1 MNPLSS
7 RPRKGRLGSTKSN
20 DGCIT
25 CKIRKVKCDELR
37 PACRRCLG
45 TGRKC
50 DGYGRNVDS
59 HASRPAAAAT
69 SSGNLRRLISTTAH
83 NHAEPEELRCFEFFM
98 EKVVPNC
105 TRMVDGAFWHQII
118 PQLSRS
124 DPVIWYAV
132 NSLACLIRHPQF
144 SPTWTLPGRKILQ
157 PAVTDEHRRALRW
170 YNQSIAKLQ
179 ERISNEN
186 VSSTT
191 TTITFVSCILYI
203 CIECVHDDPVE
214 AAALYRR
221 AVAMIGPVSDHHQR
235 GHSSTT
241 RREVTLEE
249 TVRALLRHMA
259 ISQGLPVKR
268 SAATAAADAGGRP
281 VVAVDGPERHYQFST
296 LQDARD
302 ELYVLMSE
310 AHEFIVHVGEIKIRL
325 TKKGWKP
332 SPDLVSWQSCIEANL
347 SKWLSALRHFVS
359 SNPDIVSQQDDIER
373 FALLNV
379 GFSHYYIWVATSL
392 NMDETVFDH
401 FITTFQAMIEHARHA
416 AATRNSGCGRP
427 VFVFETRFIP
437 SLFFIACK
445 CRDPV
450 VRRQAVSLLESG
462 PLIENTFKAEPMA
475 KVAKRCIGIE
485 EAGSEG
491 GLFHLQA
498 HKTEVPPEGHRITW
512 NKLIEMPDAH
522 HGRVDQYL
530 MFGRW
535 QQQQQQQQQVGG
547 EWISSTHIVKI

>member
-1 MNPLSS
+1 MHADEGIEIIHIGGDESS
-7 RPRKGRLGSTKSN
+7 LVTTQERSPWKHKVQQRLCYLQNQKG
-20 DGCIT
+20 
-25 CKIRKVKCDELR
+25 
-37 PACRRCLG
+37 
-45 TGRKC
+45 KC
-50 DGYGRNVDS
+50 DGYGQNVGS
-59 HASRPAAAAT
+59 HASRAAAGAT
-69 SSGNLRRLISTTAH
+69 SFGNLRRLVSTTAH
-83 NHAEPEELRCFEFFM
+83 NHAEPEELRSFEFFM
-98 EKVVPNC
+98 EKVVPSC
-105 TRMVDGAFWHQII
+105 TRMVDEAFWHQII

-186 VSSTT
+186 VLSTT

-203 CIECVHDDPVE
+203 CIECVQDDHVE

-268 SAATAAADAGGRP
+268 SAATAAGAGAGAGGGP

-310 AHEFIVHVGEIKIRL
+310 AHEFIVHVGEIKISVS
-325 TKKGWKP
+325 KKGWKP
-332 SPDLVSWQSCIEANL
+332 SPDLMSWQSSIEANL
-347 SKWLSALRHFVS
+347 SKWLSALRHFVG
-359 SNPDIVSQQDDIER
+359 SNPDTVSRPDDIER

-392 NMDETVFDH
+392 SMDETVFDH
-401 FITTFQAMIEHARHA
+401 FITPFQAMIEHARHA
-416 AATRNSGCGRP
+416 AATRNSGGGRP
-427 VFVFETRFIP
+427 VFVFETRFLP

-491 GLFHLQA
+491 GVFHLQA
-498 HKTEVPPEGHRITW
+498 HKTEFPPEGHRITW

-535 QQQQQQQQQVGG
+535 QQQQQQVGG

>member
-1 MNPLSS
+1 MNPVSS
-7 RPRKGRLGSTKSN
+7 RLRKGRLGSTKSN

-50 DGYGRNVDS
+50 DGYGRDVDS
-59 HASRPAAAAT
+59 HTSRPAAAAT
-69 SSGNLRRLISTTAH
+69 ISSNLRHLIFTTAH

-105 TRMVDGAFWHQII
+105 TRMVDEAFWHQII

-170 YNQSIAKLQ
+170 YNKSIAKLQ

-186 VSSTT
+186 VMSTT

-203 CIECVHDDPVE
+203 CIECVQDDPVE

-235 GHSSTT
+235 GHPSTT

-259 ISQGLPVKR
+259 ISQGVPVKR
-268 SAATAAADAGGRP
+268 SAATAANGGGGL
-281 VVAVDGPERHYQFST
+281 VVAVEGPERHYRFFT

-302 ELYVLMSE
+302 ELYILMSE

-325 TKKGWKP
+325 LRKGWKP
-332 SPDLVSWQSCIEANL
+332 SSELMSWQRSIEANF

-359 SNPDIVSQQDDIER
+359 NNPDTVSQQHDIER

-379 GFSHYYIWVATSL
+379 GFGHYYIWVATSL

-401 FITTFQAMIEHARHA
+401 FITTFQSMIEHARHA
-416 AATRNSGCGRP
+416 TATRNSGGGRP
-427 VFVFETRFIP
+427 VFIFETRFIP

-445 CRDPV
+445 CRHPV
-450 VRRQAVSLLESG
+450 VRRQAISLLESG

-475 KVAKRCIGIE
+475 KVAKCCIGIE

-491 GLFHLQA
+491 GVFHLEA
-498 HKTEVPPEGHRITW
+498 HKTEFPPEGHRITW

-522 HGRVDQYL
+522 HARVDQYL

-535 QQQQQQQQQVGG
+535 QQQQVGR
-547 EWISSTHIVKI
+547 EWISSTHMVKI